1 MIYIDCAKDEETG
14 LYVTPDG
21 EILKPIKQ
29 VARSQR
35 PKAYGFHWEVVNR

>member
-1 MIYIDCAKDEETG
+1 MIYIDCAKDEETW

-21 EILKPIKQ
+21 EILKPI
-29 VARSQR
+29 ARSQR

>member
-1 MIYIDCAKDEETG
+1 MIYSDCAKDEETW

-29 VARSQR
+29 WDDKDGSLQT
-35 PKAYGFHWEVVNR
+35 KF